1 MSSTLLHLECSE
13 TGRTFPW
20 RQLATVSPLSGRP
33 LLARYDLERAK
44 AALGR
49 SPWRERPPGLWR
61 YPELLPPPGPS
72 GPVTLGEGLTPMLP
86 VERLARRAGL
96 AACWVKDESFN
107 PTGSFKARGMTVA
120 VTMAAALGA
129 RELYV
134 PTAGNAGGALAAYAA
149 RAGLPCAVAMPL
161 DSPIANRLDV
171 RALATE
177 SFEVPGLIGDAGRF
191 LKDRYAGREGVFD
204 LSTLKEPYRLE
215 GKKTMGYDL
224 LADLGELPEV
234 VIYPAGG
241 GTGLIGMWKAFDEME
256 ALGWID
262 ARRPR
267 LVAVQMSG
275 CAPIVEGFR
284 AGRDEGVPPRDPHT
298 IASGLRVPTPIGD
311 RLMLRA
317 IRATQGTALAVSD
330 DEMLHALREVARL
343 EGLLLCPEGAATWAA
358 ALRLR
363 EEGWLGPR
371 ERVVLFN
378 TGAALKYPEVL
389 AQVRPADADRPI
401 ALLAEPED

>member
-20 RQLATVSPLSGRP
+20 RQLATVSPASGRP

-44 AALGR
+44 AALGPA
-49 SPWRERPPGLWR
+49 PWRERAGGLWR
-61 YPELLPPPGPS
+61 FPELLPPPGPT
-72 GPVTLGEGLTPMLP
+72 GPVTLGEGQTPMLAT
-86 VERLARRAGL
+86 ERLARRLGVR
-96 AACWVKDESFN
+96 ACWCKDESFN
-107 PTGSFKARGMTVA
+107 PTGSFKARGMSVA

-149 RAGLPCAVAMPL
+149 RAGLPCAVAMPE
-161 DSPIANRLDV
+161 DSPSANRLEV

-177 SFEVPGLIGDAGRF
+177 CFEVPGLIGDAGRF
-191 LKDRYAGREGVFD
+191 LRERYAGREGVFD

-224 LADLGELPEV
+224 RIELGDLPDV
-234 VIYPAGG
+234 VVYPAGG
-241 GTGLIGMWKAFDEME
+241 GTGLIGMWKAFDEMQ

-267 LVAVQMSG
+267 LVAVQMKS
-275 CAPIVEGFR
+275 CAPIVEGLL
-284 AGRDEGVPPRDPHT
+284 AGREEGVPPTAPRT
-298 IASGLRVPTPIGD
+298 LAAGLRVPTPLGD

-317 IRATQGTALAVSD
+317 LRATGGTALAVSD

-343 EGLLLCPEGAATWAA
+343 EGLLLCPEGAAAWAGL
-358 ALRLR
+358 LRLR
-363 EEGWLGPR
+363 EEGWLGSE
-371 ERVVLFN
+371 ERVVFFN
-378 TGAALKYPEVL
+378 TGSALKYPEVL
-389 AQVRPADADRPI
+389 ALVRPPDPCRPLRLVGDQE
-401 ALLAEPED
+401 A